1 MKYFG
6 SKKVYQHFR
15 ERVRVSEKGFCC
27 AVTLGHQK
35 RGNFWSFL
43 ILERASERTKWKI
56 ETTESHSR
64 TQLRSTIEIILF
76 YFDIVQG
83 RIRVSV
89 TRRGS
94 ACWAL
99 ITDVVEEPVL
109 WQFQFL
115 NIFGLC
121 ALQGGALF
129 VRALCE
135 SGALEL
141 EVTGFEWVHGN
152 WWESGVSKSK

>member
-35 RGNFWSFL
+35 RGNFGLFWFWR
-43 ILERASERTKWKI
+43 ERASERTKWEI

-64 TQLRSTIEIILF
+64 TQLSTIEIILF
-76 YFDIVQG
+76 YFNRVQG
-83 RIRVSV
+83 RIRMSV

-99 ITDVVEEPVL
+99 IADVVEEPVL

-115 NIFGLC
+115 NICGLC

-141 EVTGFEWVHGN
+141 EVTSFEWVHGN
-152 WWESGVSKSK
+152 WW